1 MTKEINKALKEATK
15 NLKELADT
23 PQSKNVSLFQ
33 VTTVNNGKK
42 ITVSNLHYADD
53 MTELINA
60 FTAVLNDNPELA
72 HLMGHA
78 IAQLDDDSYEAFEAG
93 FDVDE
98 DEVENNLISTIAFL
112 RASKNMT
119 NEDYFNMTNED
130 YFKELENMKKELAK
144 MDMSEQDVKDYIE
157 TFDQNVSKAMKAIK
171 ENFNKD

>member
-23 PQSKNVSLFQ
+23 PQAKNVSLFQ

-119 NEDYFNMTNED
+119 NEE
-130 YFKELENMKKELAK
+130 YFKELENMKKELK
-144 MDMSEQDVKDYIE
+144 EMGMPEDEIKNHVKV
-157 TFDQNVSKAMKAIK
+157 FDDAVTDTMKAIK
-171 ENFNKD
+171 ESFTED

>member
-33 VTTVNNGKK
+33 VTTINNGKK

-112 RASKNMT
+112 RTSK
-119 NEDYFNMTNED
+119 NMTNED
-130 YFKELENMKKELAK
+130 YFKELENMKKELKEA
-144 MDMSEQDVKDYIE
+144 DMPEDDIKNHVKL
-157 TFDQNVSKAMKAIK
+157 FDDAVTDAMKAIK
-171 ENFNKD
+171 ESFTED

>member
-98 DEVENNLISTIAFL
+98 DEVESNLISTIAFL

-119 NEDYFNMTNED
+119 NEDYF
-130 YFKELENMKKELAK
+130 KELENMKKELK
-144 MDMSEQDVKDYIE
+144 EMGMPEDDIKENIK
-157 TFDQNVSKAMKAIK
+157 TFDEAVTDAMKAIK
-171 ENFNKD
+171 ESFTED

>member
-72 HLMGHA
+72 HLMGHV

-119 NEDYFNMTNED
+119 NEDYF
-130 YFKELENMKKELAK
+130 KELENMKKELAK

-157 TFDQNVSKAMKAIK
+157 TFDQNVSKAMKTIK

>member
-72 HLMGHA
+72 YLMGHA

-119 NEDYFNMTNED
+119 NEDYF
-130 YFKELENMKKELAK
+130 KELENMKKELAK
-144 MDMSEQDVKDYIE
+144 MDMSEQEVKDYIE
-157 TFDQNVSKAMKAIK
+157 TFDQNVSKAIKAIK

>member
-1 MTKEINKALKEATK
+1 MTKEINKALKKATK

-119 NEDYFNMTNED
+119 NEDYF
-130 YFKELENMKKELAK
+130 KELENMKKELAK
-144 MDMSEQDVKDYIE
+144 MDMSEQEVKDYIE
-157 TFDQNVSKAMKAIK
+157 TFDQNVSKAMKTIK

>member
-53 MTELINA
+53 MTEVINA
-60 FTAVLNDNPELA
+60 FTAVLNDNPDLA

-78 IAQLDDDSYEAFEAG
+78 IAQLDDNSYEAFEAG

-119 NEDYFNMTNED
+119 NEDYF
-130 YFKELENMKKELAK
+130 KELENMKKELK
-144 MDMSEQDVKDYIE
+144 EMGMPEDDIKENIK
-157 TFDQNVSKAMKAIK
+157 TFDEAVTDAMKAIK
-171 ENFNKD
+171 ESFIED

>member
-33 VTTVNNGKK
+33 VTTVNDGKK

-60 FTAVLNDNPELA
+60 FTAVLNDNPDLA

-78 IAQLDDDSYEAFEAG
+78 IAQLDDDSCEAFEAG

-112 RASKNMT
+112 RASK
-119 NEDYFNMTNED
+119 NMTNED

-157 TFDQNVSKAMKAIK
+157 TFDQNVSKAMKTIK

>member
-53 MTELINA
+53 MTEVINA
-60 FTAVLNDNPELA
+60 FTAVLNDNPDLA

-78 IAQLDDDSYEAFEAG
+78 IAQLDDNSYEAFEAG

-112 RASKNMT
+112 RASKQ
-119 NEDYFNMTNED
+119 MTNED
-130 YFKELENMKKELAK
+130 YFKELDKMKKELK
-144 MDMSEQDVKDYIE
+144 EMGMPEDDIKENIK
-157 TFDQNVSKAMKAIK
+157 TFDEAVTDAMKAIK
-171 ENFNKD
+171 ESFIED